1 MKEEV
6 GRGPAGGLFCRAVR
20 LQSFLGEFMCAVGA
34 ARCLRLPPAL
44 NCAAL
49 ILSRRVTAG
58 ETKSGVAERALM
70 AV

>member
-1 MKEEV
+1 M
-6 GRGPAGGLFCRAVR
+6 GGGGGGLFCRAVR
-20 LQSFLGEFMCAVGA
+20 LQNSQPCFLGEFMSAVGA
-34 ARCLRLPPAL
+34 ARCLRLPPAP
-44 NCAAL
+44 NRAAL